1 MSYAQPKKHNF
12 NNSSYNS
19 SYNLTNSKYIYSHE
33 NAVRDIIKSINTK
46 YNPIINTYKTSNNY
60 GDYFKINIIIHL
72 SKYEEFVKINIC
84 ASSLPNSNSI
94 ISVRVND
101 TYAEDIYNLD
111 LIKFKLKTHIFKDT
125 QEHEH
130 LNIQFNIE
138 NNDQL
143 NIKIENMLAI
153 LEKIHDHLEALQQV
167 DNGDNIENVEIQTTP
182 QLMPVVTKFY
192 ASVMTSLSDDKLDNP
207 IINVPVVVNTPAII
221 NVPVVVNTPE
231 IINVPVVVNTPAI
244 INVPVVVNTPVIID
258 VPVVVNTPEIINVP
272 VVVNTPEIINVPVV
286 VNTPAIINV
295 PVVVNT
301 PEIINVPV
309 VVNTPE
315 SVISNQNTAEKTYI
329 PVDVI
334 IKFINDYCINNA
346 NANSVNSEIKLN
358 NIDTK
363 DTIKTTI
370 VSQELPVIPIIDS
383 NIVQPEQNPESNAK
397 STYYNHIIDDI
408 KKHLLFID
416 NLNISLNS
424 ATSDKKINTGVIDS
438 INQKVEYNVEQYNL
452 HLKIYN
458 KRFMDKTDNIVIETQ
473 NTDNIDNIDSI
484 VIETKKTDNIDK
496 TDNIVIET
504 QNTDNIDKTDNA
516 DNADNI
522 DNIDTTDEQLNLI
535 EKCTS
540 AYNKSMFGELLDNIQ
555 YIIDYNVDVL
565 KIQLL
570 CIDAI
575 NINIK
580 YFTQS
585 LVNEHKYCEYYKNV
599 AKQYC

>member
-207 IINVPVVVNTPAII
+207 
-221 NVPVVVNTPE
+221 
-231 IINVPVVVNTPAI
+231 
-244 INVPVVVNTPVIID
+244 
-258 VPVVVNTPEIINVP
+258 
-272 VVVNTPEIINVPVV
+272 IINVPVV